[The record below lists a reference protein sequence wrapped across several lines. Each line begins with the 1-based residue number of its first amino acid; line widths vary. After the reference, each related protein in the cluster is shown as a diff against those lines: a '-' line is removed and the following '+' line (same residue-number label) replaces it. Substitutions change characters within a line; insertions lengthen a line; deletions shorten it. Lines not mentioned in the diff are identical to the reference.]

1 MHPMGWTQLSQ
12 RIPIRPL
19 KQAAT
24 QGTEQPGVGMGMS
37 GKVHAWCPSLCPPI
51 EDGPDAGA
59 VRAVPVHVQ
68 PGGKQDPVFHG
79 YGAVGEG
86 GDEELVPPW
95 EEKTTKAAG

>member
-1 MHPMGWTQLSQ
+1 MHTMGWTQLSQ
-12 RIPIRPL
+12 HIAIQPL

-24 QGTEQPGVGMGMS
+24 QGTEQPGMGMGMA
-37 GKVHAWCPSLCPPI
+37 GMVHAQRPSLRSPI
-51 EDGPDAGA
+51 EDGPDASA